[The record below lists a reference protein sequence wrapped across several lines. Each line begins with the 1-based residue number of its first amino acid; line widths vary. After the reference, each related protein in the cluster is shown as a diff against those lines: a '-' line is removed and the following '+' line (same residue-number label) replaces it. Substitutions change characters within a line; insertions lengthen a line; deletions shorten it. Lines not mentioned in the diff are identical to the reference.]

1 MKEVV
6 KIELPSMKSTKPWPE
21 YKVEKIPGL
30 ERAFSDISFYSAFA
44 MSGEIGEKRE
54 ERWKEVA
61 RKGIRKASELFGLS
75 DADERLL
82 VKEWIDNKA
91 LRSKA
96 WEAFPELKREAL
108 RLFRSRVTGKGNSK
122 LGENVK
128 IIIAEE
134 ESNIQG
140 LQRIRKQL
148 SKRGD
153 ELLPLSMAPK
163 GHIYLDVTEI
173 DYRTFS
179 RAYSAIRLLRDAL
192 GISSANIRR
201 GAPESVDEMK
211 AMIAGMLDL
220 AGMPK
225 KENAES
231 LGFKIY
237 TEENPS
243 GSYPLARKYIK
254 KGREIAIKCFKLE
267 TYLKEISGFKDEVA
281 RVGGEAA
288 EFEKWL
294 TELFNNFES

>member
-21 YKVEKIPGL
+21 YKVERIPGM

-44 MSGEIGEKRE
+44 MSREVGEKRE

-91 LRSKA
+91 LRCPP

-122 LGENVK
+122 LGENVE
-128 IIIAEE
+128 IIVAEE
-134 ESNIQG
+134 ESNMQR

-153 ELLPLSMAPK
+153 ELLPLTMAQK

-173 DYRTFS
+173 GYRTFS

-192 GISSANIRR
+192 GISNTNIRR
-201 GAPESVDEMK
+201 GAPESIDEMK
-211 AMIAGMLDL
+211 AMMAGL
-220 AGMPK
+220 ADKSGMSK
-225 KENAES
+225 KEIAEL
-231 LGFKIY
+231 LGFRKYIRD
-237 TEENPS
+237 NPS
-243 GSYPLARKYIK
+243 GSYPLARKYTQ
-254 KGREIAIKCFKLE
+254 KGRVLVDRCDELQR
-267 TYLKEISGFKDEVA
+267 YLKEISGVADEIA
-281 RVGGEAA
+281 R
-288 EFEKWL
+288 L
-294 TELFNNFES
+294 QNQT